1 MRVLISKLS
10 SFSAALTMFLGLL
23 SSNLL
28 AITTDETESLVSNL
42 YITSIK
48 THAALN
54 SFYNYTANTGDKGL
68 LADVV
73 ESIEKTDTLSAEIQQ
88 TIPSELKADN
98 DLVTT
103 EYKEFKRLLTDN
115 IEFVK
120 ENGYSDLRLVDDL
133 SRKNGELSQKIENL
147 KKKLSQTTGYKPN
160 PSAQKAREL
169 AVTISKMVAS
179 YTARSTSSVVQTAQG
194 SDTER
199 PLDAIALSV
208 DKTLAELIED
218 PANTQ
223 EIKRMLSSTKTKW
236 QFIRNSFINYNE
248 KNVNYVVNLYSKRII
263 DSILDV
269 SVLYAKK

>member
-10 SFSAALTMFLGLL
+10 SFSAVLTMCVGLL

-28 AITTDETESLVSNL
+28 AITTDETESLVSSL
-42 YITSIK
+42 YVTSIK

-73 ESIEKTDTLSAEIQQ
+73 ESIEKTDELSAEIQQ
-88 TIPSELKADN
+88 IIPSDLKADN
-98 DLVTT
+98 DLVAT

-120 ENGYSDLRLVDDL
+120 ENGYSDLRLADDL

-147 KKKLSQTTGYKPN
+147 KKKLFQTTGYKPN
-160 PSAQKAREL
+160 PSAQKSREL

-179 YTARSTSSVVQTAQG
+179 YTARSTSSVVQIAQG

-218 PANTQ
+218 PANTP
-223 EIKRMLSSTKTKW
+223 EIKRTLASTKTKW

-263 DSILDV
+263 DSIIDV
-269 SVLYAKK
+269 SELYAKK